1 MTPRP
6 YRRKRSAE
14 PLPAPVPL
22 PPDTVVRSTSAPI
35 RTGVQPDVKWRGRNA
50 LGPFVPEA
58 QLR

>member
-1 MTPRP
+1 MTTPP
-6 YRRKRSAE
+6 QRRKRSAKAA
-14 PLPAPVPL
+14 PAPVPL

-35 RTGVQPDVKWRGRNA
+35 RTGVQPDVTWRGRNA